1 MDFASPGWHVGT
13 GAYVPQ
19 PKLHA
24 NDEPAAGSWPLR
36 DPHRTFSEGGKNH
49 SKSISHMSLSTHT
62 SEQAAWKELYLGSDD
77 YREAL
82 NDTEVIEQHDNAG
95 LRECIQ
101 AQGPLLWEQIVIKV
115 VKSIKDREC
124 NDLEWLG
131 RKANWFLVKA
141 IFHSLDMQHLLLEGE
156 EWSSTGI
163 TEILYLLGEHKQN
176 LGERDKRLAEKE
188 LLCRTEAIARRSSR
202 RARRP
207 LITRAVSQHCKPA

>member
-1 MDFASPGWHVGT
+1 
-13 GAYVPQ
+13 
-19 PKLHA
+19 
-24 NDEPAAGSWPLR
+24 
-36 DPHRTFSEGGKNH
+36 
-49 SKSISHMSLSTHT
+49 MSQT
-62 SEQAAWKELYLGSDD
+62 SEQAAWKEQYLGNDD

-82 NDTEVIEQHDNAG
+82 NDTEIIEQHDNAG

-115 VKSIKDREC
+115 VKRIRDREG

-141 IFHSLDMQHLLLEGE
+141 IFHSLDLQHLLHVDE

-163 TEILYLLGEHKQN
+163 TEILHLLGDHEQN
-176 LGERDKRLAEKE
+176 RGERDKRLAEKE
-188 LLCRTEAIARRSSR
+188 LLCRTEAISRRSSR

-207 LITRAVSQHCKPA
+207 LITRAVSQVSQHCIE